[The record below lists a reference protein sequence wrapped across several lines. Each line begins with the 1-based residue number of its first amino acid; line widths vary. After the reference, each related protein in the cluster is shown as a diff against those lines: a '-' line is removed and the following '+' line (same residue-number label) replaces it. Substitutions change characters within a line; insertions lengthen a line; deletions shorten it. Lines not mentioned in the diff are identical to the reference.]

1 MNNYGYDRTGCDV
14 NRIETEFK
22 PKLKGGK
29 GDPNE
34 LRVKMNSKDKPKWM
48 KR

>member
-1 MNNYGYDRTGCDV
+1 MNNYREYR
-14 NRIETEFK
+14 ETRRYVEST

-34 LRVKMNSKDKPKWM
+34 LRVKMNSKDRPKWL